1 MKHARTTRNDLL
13 ARLLC
18 LTANLSCTIFYF
30 LVPDLMTALQICRA
44 ELPAILLA
52 QYKVWPAVNWINF
65 TYVPEPLRVLVSGV
79 VALFWN
85 VFLTAKVAGG
95 AVAV

>member
-1 MKHARTTRNDLL
+1 MTHNYHIMHCTVLL
-13 ARLLC
+13 
-18 LTANLSCTIFYF
+18 
-30 LVPDLMTALQICRA
+30 LVAPDLRAALTVCRA
-44 ELPAILLA
+44 ELPAILLT

-85 VFLTAKVAGG
+85 IYLTAKVAGG
-95 AVAV
+95 AGRV